1 MINPI
6 NPGMQ
11 TITAR
16 ARVADQHIRQTR
28 VMLVHALLASS
39 AILAAAAAFLVSI
52 P

>member
-1 MINPI
+1 MTTPI
-6 NPGMQ
+6 NPGMR

-16 ARVADQHIRQTR
+16 AQDTDPHIRQTR
-28 VMLVHALLASS
+28 LMLVNALLASS